1 MLPPQLRQK
10 YTKMNGM
17 LTLKIRTITVNNILQ
32 IQSPNLGVLAVFLYN
47 VELILYLKLYI

>member
-10 YTKMNGM
+10 YTKMHGV
-17 LTLKIRTITVNNILQ
+17 LALKIRTITVNNILQ

-47 VELILYLKLYI
+47 VKLILYLKLYI